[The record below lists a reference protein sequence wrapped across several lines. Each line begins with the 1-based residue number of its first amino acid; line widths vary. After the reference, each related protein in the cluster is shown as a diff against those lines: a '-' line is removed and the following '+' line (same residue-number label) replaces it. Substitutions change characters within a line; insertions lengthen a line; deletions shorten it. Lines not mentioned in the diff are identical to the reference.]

1 MVTCVYRR
9 HGAVSS
15 AGSTFSAR
23 ICKSLFVIFS
33 SFLPMSLMEKLR
45 FGFLGAAAVAF
56 ASAAAPSAWASYVR
70 EYVPSSFFFRPGPGS
85 KVTSVAAVRAAQ
97 QHMIVRRMARG
108 GAAAVWRRA
117 AAGDDSDARCPLPL
131 TRRWRAAGALLS
143 IELGRFG

>member
-1 MVTCVYRR
+1 MVTCEYSR
-9 HGAVSS
+9 HGAFNK

-23 ICKSLFVIFS
+23 SCKSLFVIFS

-70 EYVPSSFFFRPGPGS
+70 EYVPSSFFFKPGPGS

-97 QHMIVRRMARG
+97 QHSRVRRMARG
-108 GAAAVWRRA
+108 GAAAVCAVDGWRMWRTPA
-117 AAGDDSDARCPLPL
+117 APL
-131 TRRWRAAGALLS
+131 TRR
-143 IELGRFG
+143 

>member
-1 MVTCVYRR
+1 MTILSRVYRR

-23 ICKSLFVIFS
+23 IWKSLFVIFS

-45 FGFLGAAAVAF
+45 FGFFGAAAVAF

-85 KVTSVAAVRAAQ
+85 KVTSVAVVRAAQ
-97 QHMIVRRMARG
+97 QHSRVRRMAPA
-108 GAAAVWRRA
+108 GAAAVRAGLRRA
-117 AAGDDSDARCPLPL
+117 MIGMLAAPLK
-131 TRRWRAAGALLS
+131 RR
-143 IELGRFG
+143 

>member
-1 MVTCVYRR
+1 MVTCEYSR
-9 HGAVSS
+9 HGAFNK

-23 ICKSLFVIFS
+23 IWKSLFVIFS

-45 FGFLGAAAVAF
+45 FGWAFGAPAVAL

-97 QHMIVRRMARG
+97 QHSRVRRMAPA
-108 GAAAVWRRA
+108 GAAAVCAGLRRA
-117 AAGDDSDARCPLPL
+117 MVACSPRL
-131 TRRWRAAGALLS
+131 
-143 IELGRFG
+143 

>member
-1 MVTCVYRR
+1 MMLSCVYRR

-23 ICKSLFVIFS
+23 IWKSLFVIFS
-33 SFLPMSLMEKLR
+33 SFLPMSLIEKLR
-45 FGFLGAAAVAF
+45 FGWAFGAPAVAL

-97 QHMIVRRMARG
+97 QHSRVRRMAPA
-108 GAAAVWRRA
+108 GAAAVLRRA

-131 TRRWRAAGALLS
+131 TRRWRAAGACDRCR
-143 IELGRFG
+143 IN